1 MSADAGLL
9 AVYFGALKITNFVTN
24 FNDFAFRLGM
34 AVFGQVGFILQQG
47 PTQSRRAESP
57 LKPLLSLTIARTKI
71 SYTSVQQ

>member
-34 AVFGQVGFILQQG
+34 AVFGQVGLKSQQG
-47 PTQSRRAESP
+47 RGKPEQAALSP
-57 LKPLLSLTIARTKI
+57 PLL
-71 SYTSVQQ
+71 